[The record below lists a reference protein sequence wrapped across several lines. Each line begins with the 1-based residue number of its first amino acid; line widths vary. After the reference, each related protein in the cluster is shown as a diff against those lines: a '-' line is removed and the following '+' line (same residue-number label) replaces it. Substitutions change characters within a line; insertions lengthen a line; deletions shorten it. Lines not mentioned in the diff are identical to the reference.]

1 MTCGLLLANTPITWE
16 KMEGSNMNLTGKS
29 KGKVER
35 QQIMMMIII
44 IIIIIITIIIRWR
57 VSRSSTRTGTSARW
71 ASGGWTP
78 SLMPSSGKV

>member
-29 KGKVER
+29 KGKVE
-35 QQIMMMIII
+35 QQQIII
-44 IIIIIITIIIRWR
+44 IIIIILIIIIRWS

-78 SLMPSSGKV
+78 SSMPSSGKV

>member
-35 QQIMMMIII
+35 QQIINPDWDFSKMGI
-44 IIIIIITIIIRWR
+44 
-57 VSRSSTRTGTSARW
+57 
-71 ASGGWTP
+71 GGLDTQFNAIFR
-78 SLMPSSGKV
+78 

>member
-29 KGKVER
+29 KGKVE
-35 QQIMMMIII
+35 QQQFIII
-44 IIIIIITIIIRWR
+44 LILIITIIIISRWSA
-57 VSRSSTRTGTSARW
+57 SRSSTRTGTSARW

-78 SLMPSSGKV
+78 SSMPSSGKV